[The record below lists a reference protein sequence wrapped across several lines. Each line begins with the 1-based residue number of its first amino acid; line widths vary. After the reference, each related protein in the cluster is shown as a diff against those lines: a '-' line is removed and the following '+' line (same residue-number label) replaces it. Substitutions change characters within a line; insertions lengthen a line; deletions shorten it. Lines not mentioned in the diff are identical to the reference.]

1 MPIILNFSSTT
12 GKMGVW
18 YQKQTKSKLNTHR
31 QDYFYLVFGFWFVFL
46 VCLFWSAFLFFLV
59 AKSKKIVWRLLLNLI
74 IFKSKG
80 NGIYYLLSEKKEG

>member
-31 QDYFYLVFGFWFVFL
+31 QDYFYLVFGFWFVF

-80 NGIYYLLSEKKEG
+80 NGFYYLLSEKKEG